1 MTENHKIKNPFAGF
15 NASLMDEDD
24 ILKYWTEPQVLFELQ
39 AIGVDLTGSNPV
51 VLMGGR
57 GTGKT
62 MLLKYM
68 SNEIQ
73 IKQYIEKDLNVEE
86 FLQSIEYLAIYYR
99 FDGPS
104 LSSFSNRNV
113 PEVAWNVIFEHYF
126 ELIIGQKY
134 MLMLQNL
141 KKDGC
146 LEIAP
151 TDEEKIVSRI
161 FELFSE
167 SPRDRDNNF
176 TVLFEWLQN
185 KQHEVDEFVNMAAL
199 RRNIEFQSEPIIP
212 SGKLIFGIPKLLEE
226 SLSNF
231 KHKNILIMLD
241 EYENLTEY
249 QQKIIN
255 TLIKHTKRPVSFRI
269 GTRINGFKTYDTL
282 NENEFLMED
291 ADYRKIL
298 FEDIL
303 TSSKK
308 EYKQLLKKI
317 TEKRLKEVPILER
330 NKFTDIAEI
339 LESVANE
346 SEALQIV
353 NKSSSE
359 RHIQEMEKIL
369 KQKNAESMLPTL
381 RYPENPLIEMLN
393 LLLLR
398 RGEAPEKIKNMMK
411 KYLEN
416 ETESEGYKKYK
427 DLYDK
432 NKLALLFQLV
442 SLYRPQKKSYAGF
455 DMFAMLSSG
464 IIRNFI
470 ELCYQSFNLGLFFD
484 RNRLLDEGEISLKRQ
499 TEGAV
504 IRADKFFQTIER
516 IPTYGNKIKSL
527 VQRLGAIFYSWQMDP
542 RLKEPEPTYFSI
554 DATSLFEEDRKILD
568 AAVQW
573 SVLQKKKP
581 MKSRSPVMPQ
591 RDVYVLNRILAPKF
605 SLSHRTRGRTSE
617 SEFSSNDIHI
627 LMCGSEDAADRVIR
641 RLTGEK
647 ERHKD
652 QMDLWDY
659 EGFENGD

>member
-1 MTENHKIKNPFAGF
+1 
-15 NASLMDEDD
+15 MDEDD

-39 AIGVDLTGSNPV
+39 AIGVDLTGPNPV

-73 IKQYIEKDLNVEE
+73 IKQFIKEDLNVEE
-86 FLQSIEYLAIYYR
+86 FLQNIEYLAIYYR

-141 KKDGC
+141 KKNGC

-167 SPRDRDNNF
+167 SQMDRDNYNF
-176 TVLFEWLQN
+176 TFLFEWLQN
-185 KQHEVDEFVNMAAL
+185 KQHEVDKFVNMAAL

-269 GTRINGFKTYDTL
+269 GTRINGFITYDTL
-282 NENEFLMED
+282 NEDEFLMED

-317 TEKRLKEVPILER
+317 TEKRLNEIPILER
-330 NKFTDIAEI
+330 NGFTDIEKI
-339 LESVANE
+339 LESVTNE
-346 SEALQIV
+346 DEALQIV
-353 NKSSSE
+353 NKSSSK
-359 RHIQEMEKIL
+359 RHIQEMKNIL
-369 KQKNAESMLPTL
+369 KQKSAESMLPTL
-381 RYPENPLIEMLN
+381 LYHENPLIEMLN

-398 RGEAPEKIKNMMK
+398 RGETPEKIKDMMK
-411 KYLEN
+411 KYLES
-416 ETESEGYKKYK
+416 EKESEDYKKYK
-427 DLYDK
+427 YLYEK

-442 SLYRPQKKSYAGF
+442 SSYRPQKKSYAGF

-464 IIRNFI
+464 IIRNFL

-484 RNRLLDEGEISLKRQ
+484 RNRLLDEGEISLEHQ
-499 TEGAV
+499 TDGAV
-504 IRADKFFQTIER
+504 IRAEKFFETIER
-516 IPTYGNKIKSL
+516 IPTYGNEIKSL

-542 RLKEPEPTYFSI
+542 RLKEPEPTYFSV
-554 DATSLFEEDRKILD
+554 DTTSLSVEDRKILD

-581 MKSRSPVMPQ
+581 MKSRSPIMPR

-605 SLSHRTRGRTSE
+605 SLSYRTRGRTSE
-617 SEFSSNDIHI
+617 SEFSSKDIHI
-627 LMCGSEDAADRVIR
+627 LMCGSEDDANRVIR
-641 RLTGEK
+641 GLTGEK
-647 ERHKD
+647 ERHRD
-652 QMDLWDY
+652 QMELWDY